1 MMEKTLIHHIS
12 NFTATGYRS
21 ELFNEFA
28 KSTPYDAD
36 MGRVEVD
43 EYL

>member
-1 MMEKTLIHHIS
+1 MQESLISDIR

-21 ELFNEFA
+21 KLFDEWA

-36 MGRVEVD
+36 MARLEVD
-43 EYL
+43 DYL